1 MHLNQLP
8 IAYLEVLEIKGYT
21 VQFNK
26 KEQDVMYSK
35 SFLREPIVLNDL
47 KQIWILYYSFWYLRY
62 TL

>member
-47 KQIWILYYSFWYLRY
+47 KQIWILYYSFWYLR
-62 TL
+62 